1 MNGSIRFNDD
11 INIEVAVD
19 PTAEEGTRLTG
30 AKNLVDGQE
39 LGTGGGADL
48 PVVTEAD
55 AGKVLAVNAS
65 GEWAATE
72 KILVINCTNFDGSE
86 PTLNSSK
93 LNYTYK
99 EIAEAINSGAAIILQ
114 FSNPY
119 SSPSYK
125 DGNICSAIFIT
136 EMSWD
141 ETYYIMMYNIS
152 AEQAYTFSADTIDD
166 ELLLTY
172 MGS

>member
-19 PTAEEGTRLTG
+19 PTAEEGARLTG

-65 GEWAATE
+65 GEWAAE
-72 KILVINCTNFDGSE
+72 SPYVIVTATFSE
-86 PTLNSSK
+86 DVWTLDK
-93 LNYTYK
+93 TAG
-99 EIAEAINSGAAIILQ
+99 EIKAIIESRKMPVLRDSDQ
-114 FSNPY
+114 LSGIFNPLLAFVPIGDDNSALFTFFFADEFSPR
-119 SSPSYK
+119 S
-125 DGNICSAIFIT
+125 
-136 EMSWD
+136 
-141 ETYYIMMYNIS
+141 
-152 AEQAYTFSADTIDD
+152 FSADSYDD
-166 ELLLTY
+166 Y
-172 MGS
+172 PVSSD